1 MMKKNKILL
10 VLGCLSLGVGS
21 FGIAQ
26 VVSAPTK
33 KANATDGVVTTFDFT
48 AATYAGSNAE
58 SLHNKSLTIDN
69 IKMSTTSA
77 SAVGAYSNPA
87 RFYSGYAIT
96 MEGITTV
103 AGTTSTSVSTI
114 SSIVFTCSSAAY
126 ATALS
131 GATWTGGTAAA
142 NNTVVTVTPTATTV
156 TFNLAAQSR
165 ISSIVFTYNTTVTT
179 VSPVES
185 VSLSK
190 TSGTYNVTGGETI
203 TASVL
208 PSGATQGVTWST
220 SDEFVATVSGGTIYA
235 VGAGTATITATSI
248 GTASDGSAKSASF
261 TVTVNS
267 FGISGLRDSAGAI
280 LNSGKIVAVTGTVTK
295 VVVGDG
301 VYIQAGTTFA
311 GAKAV
316 YGFSYS
322 TTASSATVGNLCTI
336 KGTISSYNGLLELTG
351 ASFKTSATVGETI
364 TPIAIS
370 SGFTSTNLVGHDSVM
385 ISLPSL
391 RLTTAATITS
401 GTASTISCTLGGS
414 EAVSLRA
421 DKAVSSADATTINT
435 MFGKIGTGGAFS
447 YAGVLGWYNGP
458 QASLTEASQL
468 SLPSATSTEIT
479 NVETF
484 VSTYLNITAGTC
496 SERWSA
502 AKTAYLAL
510 AAEEQAI
517 FKTGSAYA
525 DMLKRYNAWAAANG
539 DTALSSPEVSV
550 NGDSTNIALYALG
563 GIAILAAGAFFVFRK
578 KKQA

>member
-1 MMKKNKILL
+1 M
-10 VLGCLSLGVGS
+10 
-21 FGIAQ
+21 
-26 VVSAPTK
+26 
-33 KANATDGVVTTFDFT
+33 
-48 AATYAGSNAE
+48 
-58 SLHNKSLTIDN
+58 
-69 IKMSTTSA
+69 
-77 SAVGAYSNPA
+77 
-87 RFYSGYAIT
+87 
-96 MEGITTV
+96 
-103 AGTTSTSVSTI
+103 
-114 SSIVFTCSSAAY
+114 
-126 ATALS
+126 
-131 GATWTGGTAAA
+131 
-142 NNTVVTVTPTATTV
+142 
-156 TFNLAAQSR
+156 
-165 ISSIVFTYNTTVTT
+165 
-179 VSPVES
+179 
-185 VSLSK
+185 
-190 TSGTYNVTGGETI
+190 
-203 TASVL
+203 
-208 PSGATQGVTWST
+208 
-220 SDEFVATVSGGTIYA
+220 SGGTIYA

-435 MFGKIGTGGAFS
+435 MGKAAYSSFSDFIGRFPS
-447 YAGVLGWYNGP
+447 R
-458 QASLTEASQL
+458 
-468 SLPSATSTEIT
+468 SATPAATTSTTSVTDTLTPLIALI
-479 NVETF
+479 V
-484 VSTYLNITAGTC
+484 TAGAI
-496 SERWSA
+496 SLFFL
-502 AKTAYLAL
+502 AK
-510 AAEEQAI
+510 
-517 FKTGSAYA
+517 
-525 DMLKRYNAWAAANG
+525 
-539 DTALSSPEVSV
+539 
-550 NGDSTNIALYALG
+550 
-563 GIAILAAGAFFVFRK
+563 RK
-578 KKQA
+578 KPE